1 MPTERRAA
9 FDPLAA
15 HTGIRHAVPHL
26 AEIKKPM
33 LNFSLLDIRFPKGMR
48 HGCCAAPPSRDCYA
62 DTALATAED
71 TRFHSF

>member
-1 MPTERRAA
+1 MHTERRAA

-33 LNFSLLDIRFPKGMR
+33 LNFSLLDIRFPKR
-48 HGCCAAPPSRDCYA
+48 HAAWLLRRAAQSR
-62 DTALATAED
+62 LL
-71 TRFHSF
+71 R